1 MTPLTPTPA
10 RLPAPSL
17 PADAQPPANQ
27 PHAPD
32 AHAGPTPPTGR
43 HDGWTPDRQRTFVE
57 GIAGGDTVEQ
67 ACRRVALTV
76 SSAYALR
83 RRANGA
89 AFALAW
95 DGARL
100 LAREALADT
109 LLTRALE
116 GQEETIT
123 RADGSTVTRYRHDNR
138 LAQHMLHRLDRFAD
152 AASASAH
159 GTAARL
165 VAGEFDAFLDL
176 LGTHAA
182 PARAGLFLGTRLA
195 PDTLDGENTAHA
207 DLAPVLALAR
217 ADRYLRTRAAHAAEV
232 PVADLDPAGR
242 AQWSAEQ
249 WTRAEAAGLVALAP
263 PPPPAQSACE
273 PPLPP
278 LRPDLP
284 DYVSPA
290 DRPDPVWWC
299 DDADAWRT
307 RFPPP
312 DFFMGEEDGEWGDPD
327 YQRELDDDEI
337 EQLERPHRIQ
347 SAVRHVTEGRA
358 RDAWFADAARVADF
372 DDEQPDTPEPA
383 LSEDDAQPA
392 TEIPSPL
399 AAYPRDAAA
408 APSPDGHASTIPVV
422 SDADARTAAPRS
434 DARDIATDAATRAD
448 ARTNETPAA
457 NNPDPPATESHAATR
472 PDAPAFATP
481 SSDPSSTRPHPRRRR
496 AREQLPT
503 SPVVAASTVRG
514 SDYHGLQAT

>member
-1 MTPLTPTPA
+1 MTAHP
-10 RLPAPSL
+10 LPAPAAPTHAS
-17 PADAQPPANQ
+17 PAPPSQ
-27 PHAPD
+27 
-32 AHAGPTPPTGR
+32 R
-43 HDGWTPDRQRTFVE
+43 HDGWTPDRQRSFVE

-67 ACRRVALTV
+67 ACRRVGLAV

-138 LAQHMLHRLDRFAD
+138 LATHMLHRLDRFAD

-165 VAGEFDAFLDL
+165 VASEFDAFLDL

-195 PDTLDGENTAHA
+195 ADTLGATLGDPLDDAAPLPAARGAAALA

-232 PVADLDPAGR
+232 SVADLDPADR
-242 AQWSAEQ
+242 AAWTAEQ

-263 PPPPAQSACE
+263 PPLPTESAFE

-278 LRPDLP
+278 LRPAHASDPL
-284 DYVSPA
+284 DPA

-299 DDADAWRT
+299 EHADAWRT

-312 DFFMGEEDGEWGDPD
+312 PDFIGEEDGAWGDAD
-327 YQRELDDDEI
+327 YSRSLDEDEV

-347 SAVRHVTEGRA
+347 AAVRHVVEA
-358 RDAWFADAARVADF
+358 RERDRWFADAARMDDDVEDDPAIEADEEPCE
-372 DDEQPDTPEPA
+372 DAPGHDRADPPGPPDTHAPA
-383 LSEDDAQPA
+383 ADPPREHRPA
-392 TEIPSPL
+392 VRFADPAPPPAYPPCGVTPPAECRRPDPRPAPDLACTPTPPL
-399 AAYPRDAAA
+399 ARG
-408 APSPDGHASTIPVV
+408 DG
-422 SDADARTAAPRS
+422 
-434 DARDIATDAATRAD
+434 
-448 ARTNETPAA
+448 
-457 NNPDPPATESHAATR
+457 
-472 PDAPAFATP
+472 TP
-481 SSDPSSTRPHPRRRR
+481 SAPDS
-496 AREQLPT
+496 
-503 SPVVAASTVRG
+503 
-514 SDYHGLQAT
+514 

>member
-1 MTPLTPTPA
+1 MTPLTPA
-10 RLPAPSL
+10 RLPA
-17 PADAQPPANQ
+17 AGRPPA
-27 PHAPD
+27 PDTHAE
-32 AHAGPTPPTGR
+32 PTPPPGR
-43 HDGWTPDRQRTFVE
+43 HDGWTPERQRTFVE

-67 ACRRVALTV
+67 ACRRVGLAV

-138 LAQHMLHRLDRFAD
+138 LATHMLHRLDRFAD

-195 PDTLDGENTAHA
+195 PETVEGESNTRA

-217 ADRYLRTRAAHAAEV
+217 ADRYLRTRAAHAADV
-232 PVADLDPAGR
+232 NVADLDPAHR
-242 AQWSAEQ
+242 AAWSAEQ

-263 PPPPAQSACE
+263 PPPPAESACE

-278 LRPDLP
+278 LRPNLP
-284 DYVSPA
+284 EFLSPA

-312 DFFMGEEDGEWGDPD
+312 DFFLGKEDGEWGDPD
-327 YQRELDDDEI
+327 YQRELDDGEI
-337 EQLERPHRIQ
+337 EQLERPHHIQ
-347 SAVRHVTEGRA
+347 SAVRHITEGRA
-358 RDAWFADAARVADF
+358 RDRWFADAARLDADD
-372 DDEQPDTPEPA
+372 DDEQPQTPEPVHP
-383 LSEDDAQPA
+383 SDDEAGEAPTIVPPCDDHAEPAPPEPSPRSAVAAHDEADQPIAEPAPTQPA
-392 TEIPSPL
+392 SIQPSAATAASPWDTHQPPPPHAPAAPPAKLNRKQRRGKAASSAGACAPL
-399 AAYPRDAAA
+399 AD
-408 APSPDGHASTIPVV
+408 
-422 SDADARTAAPRS
+422 
-434 DARDIATDAATRAD
+434 RAML
-448 ARTNETPAA
+448 
-457 NNPDPPATESHAATR
+457 
-472 PDAPAFATP
+472 AFAG
-481 SSDPSSTRPHPRRRR
+481 
-496 AREQLPT
+496 
-503 SPVVAASTVRG
+503 G
-514 SDYHGLQAT
+514 SA

>member
-1 MTPLTPTPA
+1 MTPLPTPA
-10 RLPAPSL
+10 LTPDRLPAP
-17 PADAQPPANQ
+17 DQPPADQ
-27 PHAPD
+27 PPEPE
-32 AHAGPTPPTGR
+32 AHAAPAPAPAPTR
-43 HDGWTPDRQRTFVE
+43 HDGWTPDRQRSFVE
-57 GIAGGDTVEQ
+57 AIAGGDTVEQ

-83 RRANGA
+83 RRTNGA

-138 LAQHMLHRLDRFAD
+138 LATHMLHRLDRFAD

-195 PDTLDGENTAHA
+195 PDGEGDTHA

-217 ADRYLRTRAAHAAEV
+217 ADRYLRTRAAHAADV
-232 PVADLDPAGR
+232 DVADLDPADR
-242 AQWSAEQ
+242 AAWSAEQ

-263 PPPPAQSACE
+263 PPPLAESACE

-284 DYVSPA
+284 EYVSPA

-312 DFFMGEEDGEWGDPD
+312 DFFMGEQDGEWGDPD
-327 YQRELDDDEI
+327 YQRELDDDEV
-337 EQLERPHRIQ
+337 EQLERQHRIQ
-347 SAVRHVTEGRA
+347 SAVRHITEGRE
-358 RDAWFADAARVADF
+358 RDAWFAAAARAGRD
-372 DDEQPDTPEPA
+372 DDEEYEVLEISYPDEDDPCQAPASAHRHDDPACAEPPEP
-383 LSEDDAQPA
+383 P
-392 TEIPSPL
+392 
-399 AAYPRDAAA
+399 
-408 APSPDGHASTIPVV
+408 
-422 SDADARTAAPRS
+422 
-434 DARDIATDAATRAD
+434 TRAD
-448 ARTNETPAA
+448 HNEADRPSAD
-457 NNPDPPATESHAATR
+457 PDPADLATVTSSDDSPPPALAAKPNR
-472 PDAPAFATP
+472 KPRRGKAASSAGACAPLARRAMLASAPAP
-481 SSDPSSTRPHPRRRR
+481 
-496 AREQLPT
+496 
-503 SPVVAASTVRG
+503 G
-514 SDYHGLQAT
+514 

>member
-1 MTPLTPTPA
+1 MTPLTPA
-10 RLPAPSL
+10 RLPA
-17 PADAQPPANQ
+17 AGQPPELN
-27 PHAPD
+27 
-32 AHAGPTPPTGR
+32 AHTEPTPPPGR

-67 ACRRVALTV
+67 ACRRVGLAV

-195 PDTLDGENTAHA
+195 PDTVEGESNTRA

-217 ADRYLRTRAAHAAEV
+217 ADRYLRTRAAHAADV
-232 PVADLDPAGR
+232 DVADLDPADR
-242 AQWSAEQ
+242 AAWSAEQ

-263 PPPPAQSACE
+263 PPSTPAPLAESACE

-284 DYVSPA
+284 EYVSPA
-290 DRPDPVWWC
+290 DRPNPVWWC
-299 DDADAWRT
+299 DEADAWRT

-327 YQRELDDDEI
+327 YQRELDDEEI

-347 SAVRHVTEGRA
+347 SAVRHITEGRA
-358 RDAWFADAARVADF
+358 RDAWFADAARVDDHGDDAGTETLDISPP
-372 DDEQPDTPEPA
+372 DDEAPAVAPPSDDHAAAEPPEPSAHADPGGGDEADRAPACPNPTAAASDDYPPPA
-383 LSEDDAQPA
+383 LAARPNRKQRRGKAASSAGA
-392 TEIPSPL
+392 CAPL
-399 AAYPRDAAA
+399 ADRVMLARAC
-408 APSPDGHASTIPVV
+408 APG
-422 SDADARTAAPRS
+422 
-434 DARDIATDAATRAD
+434 
-448 ARTNETPAA
+448 
-457 NNPDPPATESHAATR
+457 
-472 PDAPAFATP
+472 
-481 SSDPSSTRPHPRRRR
+481 
-496 AREQLPT
+496 
-503 SPVVAASTVRG
+503 
-514 SDYHGLQAT
+514 